1 MPKNALQTNLVM
13 LMEVPSVTYTRIRLN
28 IFGATAKLDPSSN
41 PLQCN
46 SYPDS
51 DKIAIKFGGGT
62 FVKLLED

>member
-1 MPKNALQTNLVM
+1 MPENALQTNLGM
-13 LMEVPSVTYTRIRLN
+13 LIEVPSVTHKRIRLDT
-28 IFGATAKLDPSSN
+28 IGATVKLDPSSN